1 MLRSTERRIGALRD
15 IELYRAILG
24 LSAPWTVVRV
34 DLDIKGQQVTVRVDP
49 GPGPFP
55 CPECGTAGLR
65 YDSKPRRWRHLDT
78 CQFTTWIEADVPRVD
93 CASHGVKQLRV
104 PWAEPGSQ
112 FTALFE
118 RLAIDLLRE
127 CSVTGAGELLR
138 ITWDEAWGIKA
149 RAVRRGRARR
159 RPEVVARLGVDE
171 KAIAK
176 RHRYL
181 TVVADLDR
189 KQVLHLADDR
199 KQESLDGF
207 WTTLSP
213 AQRDG
218 VAAVA
223 MDMWEPYVQSTRAHV
238 PEAES
243 KIVFD
248 KFHIVKH
255 LHDAVDRVRRREHRA
270 LQRAGDERL
279 TGSKYLWLMNPRD
292 MSPDQDATFRAL
304 LQQDLQVARA
314 WLVKEQFERFW
325 RYRAP
330 TAAQRFFRR
339 WFWRA
344 THSRLRPVADVAKL
358 IQRHFPNILTYLRHR
373 ITNAGL
379 EGINSVIQWVK
390 KTARG
395 FRNPEHFKIAIY
407 FHCGGLDLYP
417 HESR

>member
-1 MLRSTERRIGALRD
+1 MRD

-24 LSAPWTVVRV
+24 LTAPWTVVSV
-34 DLDIKGQQVTVRVDP
+34 DLDVKGQQVVVRVEP

-55 CPECGTAGLR
+55 CPECGTSGPR

-93 CASHGVKQLRV
+93 CPTHGVKQLRL

-127 CSVTGAGELLR
+127 CSVTGAARLLR
-138 ITWDEAWGIKA
+138 ITWDEAWGIKG
-149 RAVRRGRARR
+149 RAVKRGLARR
-159 RPEVVARLGVDE
+159 RQEVVAHLGVDE

-189 KQVLHLADDR
+189 GRVVYLADDR

-207 WTTLSP
+207 WQTLTP
-213 AQRDG
+213 AQREG
-218 VAAVA
+218 ITAVA
-223 MDMWEPYVQSTRAHV
+223 MDMWEPYVQSTRTHLPA
-238 PEAES
+238 AES

-248 KFHIVKH
+248 KFHVVKH
-255 LHDAVDRVRRREHRA
+255 LHEAVDHVRRAEHRA
-270 LQRAGDERL
+270 LKRTGDDRL
-279 TGSKYLWLMNPRD
+279 TGSKYLWLMRPRD
-292 MSPDQDATFRAL
+292 MSLTQRQAFRAL
-304 LQQDLQVARA
+304 QGADLKVARA
-314 WLVKEQFERFW
+314 WTLKEHFRAFW
-325 RYRAP
+325 EYTYP
-330 TAAQRFFRR
+330 GAARTFFAR

-344 THSRLRPVADVAKL
+344 THSRLRPLAEVAKL
-358 IQRHFPNILTYLRHR
+358 IQRHLPNLLTYLRHGL
-373 ITNAGL
+373 TNAGL
-379 EGINSVIQWVK
+379 EAVNAVIQWVK

>member
-1 MLRSTERRIGALRD
+1 MRD

-24 LSAPWTVVRV
+24 LTPPWTVAAVN
-34 DLDIKGQQVTVRVDP
+34 LDVAGQQVVVQVDP
-49 GPGPFP
+49 GPGPFG
-55 CPECGTAGLR
+55 CPECGTLAPR
-65 YDSKPRRWRHLDT
+65 YDRKPRRWRHLDT
-78 CQFTTWIEADVPRVD
+78 CQFTTWIEADVPRVE
-93 CASHGVKQLRV
+93 CPTHGVKQIRV

-127 CSVTGAGELLR
+127 CSVKGASGLLR
-138 ITWDEAWGIKA
+138 ITWDEAWGIKG
-149 RAVRRGRARR
+149 RAVRRGLARR
-159 RPEVVARLGVDE
+159 GQEVVAHLGVDE

-189 KQVLHLADDR
+189 SRVLYLADDR

-207 WTTLSP
+207 WMTLTP
-213 AQRDG
+213 EQLAGIQ
-218 VAAVA
+218 AVA
-223 MDMWEPYVQSTRAHV
+223 MDMWEPYVQSTQAHL
-238 PEAES
+238 PEAEA

-248 KFHIVKH
+248 KFHVAKH
-255 LHDAVDRVRRREHRA
+255 VHEAVDAVRKAEHRA
-270 LQRAGDERL
+270 LKQAGDERL
-279 TGSKYLWLMNPRD
+279 TGTKYLWLMRPQD
-292 MSPDQDATFRAL
+292 MSAEQRRTFRR
-304 LQQDLQVARA
+304 LQEGELKVARA
-314 WLVKEQFERFW
+314 WTLKERVRQLW
-325 RYRAP
+325 QYRYLG
-330 TAAQRFFRR
+330 AARRFFAR
-339 WFWRA
+339 WFWWA
-344 THSRLRPVADVAKL
+344 THSRLRPMAEVAKL
-358 IQRHFPNILTYLRHR
+358 IRRHLPNVLTYLRHG

-379 EGINSVIQWVK
+379 EAVNAVIQWVK